1 MTRKS
6 KSSTLNPSVA
16 LHEKRISTRVH
27 IFLVS
32 CLFFLLQL
40 FAAPFV
46 AGQSKG
52 VQFNPNP
59 ARLSQI
65 VREYWQDYLKDDIY
79 EKLRVGSQ
87 IDTLPDLSEK
97 DSASKAAFA
106 RHILAELTEIKP
118 AELNQEDLLT
128 LQILQWK
135 ERDTIDGAKFYWL
148 PFQITPYSSPLPLVQ
163 RVYTEHRFRDSKDLD
178 HYAAMLEKLPAFID
192 EMKSYLLGQAERGI
206 VVPRDEIPAIT
217 GFLSS
222 YVREPEM
229 SPFFVEQKRLSSIDF
244 SLIRPFQGK
253 LLQIIKT
260 QVNPAL
266 QALIEYVKGE
276 YAKKAPTDVGLWQY
290 PMGKE
295 FYRYLVKYHTTL
307 DVSPEEVHQIGLD
320 CVEKAEA
327 RMAEIRRAM
336 GFKGEREEFNRLLK
350 SNPQFYAK
358 TPEGVEA
365 RLMSYV
371 SRVEKVVNL
380 YFRQVPK
387 TPYAVKRLDPSL
399 EGGQTFG
406 HYEPPS
412 ATQPLGI
419 YFFNGSHL
427 NERSLFLAGPLI
439 MHELI
444 PGHHFQIALQTANQ
458 SLPEFRRE
466 SWFTAYVE
474 GWGDYAS
481 KLGQDMGIFK
491 DPYDLY
497 ALQAMDM
504 FMSVRLVVDT
514 GMNYMGWSR
523 AKALAFMQQHTLE
536 SETELRSESLRYSVD
551 MPAQALAYKMG
562 SREILEL
569 RAKARQSLGDKFDI
583 RNFHDCI
590 LASGAMPLS
599 ILAKHTDWCISTSK
613 QLREQ

>member
-1 MTRKS
+1 MGQ
-6 KSSTLNPSVA
+6 NQGAQAPPS
-16 LHEKRISTRVH
+16 
-27 IFLVS
+27 
-32 CLFFLLQL
+32 
-40 FAAPFV
+40 
-46 AGQSKG
+46 
-52 VQFNPNP
+52 P
-59 ARLSQI
+59 ARLAQI

-87 IDTLPDLSEK
+87 IDALPDLSEK
-97 DSASKAAFA
+97 YNASKATFA
-106 RHILAELTEIKP
+106 QHILAELTDIKP
-118 AELNQEDLLT
+118 AELSQEDLLT

-148 PFQITPYSSPLPLVQ
+148 PFQITPYTSLLPLVQ
-163 RVYTEHRFRDSKDLD
+163 RVYTEHRFRNGKDLA
-178 HYAAMLEKLPAFID
+178 HYIMMLGKFPEFID
-192 EMKSYLLGQAERGI
+192 EMKRYLLGQAERGI
-206 VVPRDEIPAIT
+206 VVPRDEIPVIT
-217 GFLSS
+217 VFLSS

-229 SPFFVEQKRLSSIDF
+229 SPFFVEKARLG
-244 SLIRPFQGK
+244 SLESGSIRPFQDK
-253 LLQIIKT
+253 LVQIIRT
-260 QVNPAL
+260 QVNPTL
-266 QALIEYVKGE
+266 RALIEYVKGE
-276 YAKKAPTDVGLWQY
+276 YAKRAPAEVGLWQY
-290 PMGKE
+290 PRGKD
-295 FYRYLVKYHTTL
+295 FYRYLVHYHTTL
-307 DVSPEEVHQIGLD
+307 DISPEEIHQIGLD

-327 RMAEIRRAM
+327 RMAEIRRSM
-336 GFKGEREEFNRLLK
+336 GFQGEPDEFNRLLK
-350 SNPQFYAK
+350 SNPQFYVK
-358 TPEGVEA
+358 TPEEVEA

-371 SRVEKVVNL
+371 SRVEKVVNS
-380 YFRQVPK
+380 YFRQMPK
-387 TPYAVKRLDPSL
+387 ASYAVKRLDPSL

-427 NERSLFLAGPLI
+427 SERSLFQAGPLI

-444 PGHHFQIALQTANQ
+444 PGHHFQIALQVENQ

-481 KLGQDMGIFK
+481 KLGQEMGIFK

-497 ALQAMDM
+497 ALQAMDI

-514 GMNYMGWSR
+514 GLNYLGWSR
-523 AKALAFMQQHTLE
+523 AKALAFMKQHTLA
-536 SETELRSESLRYSVD
+536 SETEIRSESLRYSVD

-562 SREILEL
+562 SKEILEL
-569 RAKARQSLGDKFDI
+569 REKAKQSLGDKFDK

-599 ILAKHTDWCISTSK
+599 ILAKHVDWCVQQVKATAGIAVSGKIEPGT
-613 QLREQ
+613 QAQDGGIVP